1 MRQSVVWLALAIS
14 ASQFLS
20 AQSEAALWEYF
31 EGRTVVAKV
40 DLPATKTGFDIYP
53 DSAPTLNDAQYGKQL
68 KQFGVA
74 TQRNDLATITDV
86 KVKAKSIEIELGG
99 GNSGNETSAPV
110 YVAAVK
116 SQSEKILERDVE
128 RETDPVRKE
137 KMEKELDDLRAQ
149 RAREDERLK
158 AALAQFARASADTNR
173 GASSVSRFNLV
184 FPGGV
189 PSRALRP
196 EYVMA
201 ALKPWLDF
209 DQDRS
214 PTVPEQAPPV
224 VERAPSVVEQRPPST
239 PERTGATTELRKGLS
254 EADLLRI
261 LGDPVKREPYIE
273 GDLHVEIL
281 TFKRNETMVE
291 ATMVEGILVRFREW
305 SD

>member
-14 ASQFLS
+14 APQYLS

-53 DSAPTLNDAQYGKQL
+53 DSAPAINDAQYGKQL

-74 TQRNDLATITDV
+74 KQRNDVVTITDV
-86 KVKAKSIEIELGG
+86 KVKPKSIEIELGG

-110 YVAAVK
+110 YVAAVE
-116 SQSEKILERDVE
+116 SQREKNLERDVE

-158 AALAQFARASADTNR
+158 AALAQLARANADTNR

-214 PTVPEQAPPV
+214 AAVPQAAPV
-224 VERAPSVVEQRPPST
+224 VERTPSVSEQRPPLP
-239 PERTGATTELRKGLS
+239 PERTGATTELHKGLS

-281 TFKRNETMVE
+281 TFKKNEAMVE
-291 ATMVEGILVRFREW
+291 ATMVEGVLVRFREW